1 MPQLDLRYGCNPHQG
16 RARVVLPASDT
27 PLRVLNGAPSYINIL
42 DALTAWPLVR
52 EMDEVTGKVA
62 AASFKHLSP
71 AGAAVDGPVS
81 DDFARAQFLD
91 RVPDSAVA
99 RAYVRARGSDRMSS
113 FGDAAAVSR
122 NVDLELA
129 KVLKGEVSDLVI
141 APSYDD
147 DALELLRTKKRGK
160 YLILQMDPSY
170 EPENP
175 IESRE
180 MFGLRIEQE
189 RNDRLITRDLFGA
202 AGQIP
207 EDVAETLVVG
217 TTALKYTQSNSV
229 CVAYGG
235 QVIGMGAG
243 QQSRIH
249 CTRIAC
255 SKAEKWM
262 LQTHPKVLG
271 LRFPDGLGR
280 PEKTNAVDQ
289 YILWDQ
295 LSGPE
300 RAQLVSALGY
310 DPEPLTEDERR
321 AWFESFEKLCLS
333 SDAFIPFRD
342 NVDRAA
348 MTGVRYVAHTG
359 GSVRDE
365 DVREA
370 ARELG
375 VTVIETGVR
384 CFLH

>member
-1 MPQLDLRYGCNPHQG
+1 MPHLDLKYGCNPHQG
-16 RARVVLPASDT
+16 RARLVLPEADT
-27 PLRVLNGAPSYINIL
+27 PLRVLNGAPGYINIL

-52 EMDEVTGKVA
+52 ELKQVTGKAA

-71 AGAAVDGPVS
+71 AGAAVEGPVS

-91 RVPDSAVA
+91 EAPTSPVA

-113 FGDAAAVSR
+113 FGDAAAVSE
-122 NVDLELA
+122 NVNLELA
-129 KVLKGEVSDLVI
+129 QILKGEVSDLII

-147 DALELLRTKKRGK
+147 DALELLETKKGGK
-160 YLILQMDPSY
+160 YLILQIDPSWAPS
-170 EPENP
+170 EAV
-175 IESRE
+175 ESRE
-180 MFGLRIEQE
+180 MFGLTIEQE
-189 RNDRLITRDLFGA
+189 RNDRPITPDLFQS
-202 AGQIP
+202 AGTLP
-207 EDVAETLVVG
+207 EGVVETLTVA

-229 CVAYGG
+229 CVAYEG

-255 SKAEKWM
+255 AKAEKWM

-271 LRFPDGLGR
+271 LEFPEGMRR

-289 YILWDQ
+289 YILWNE

-300 RAQLVSALGY
+300 REQLTSALGY
-310 DPEPLTEDERR
+310 EPEPLTEPERR
-321 AWFESFEKLCLS
+321 DWFASFEHLCLS

-342 NVDRAA
+342 NIDRAA
-348 MTGVRYVAHTG
+348 MTGVKFVAHTG

-370 ARELG
+370 ARGLG

>member
-1 MPQLDLRYGCNPHQG
+1 MSQLDLRYGCNPHQG
-16 RARVVLPASDT
+16 RARVVLPGSDA

-52 EMDEVTGKVA
+52 ELDHVTGKAA

-71 AGAAVDGPVS
+71 AGAAVEGPVS
-81 DDFARAQFLD
+81 KDFARAQFLEHA
-91 RVPDSAVA
+91 PSSAVA

-122 NVDLELA
+122 NVDVELA
-129 KVLKGEVSDLVI
+129 GILKGEVSDLII

-147 DALELLRTKKRGK
+147 DALELLRSKKRGK
-160 YLILQMDPSY
+160 YLILQMDPSW
-170 EPENP
+170 EPDDP
-175 IESRE
+175 MESRDL
-180 MFGLRIEQE
+180 FGLKIEQE
-189 RNDRLITRDLFGA
+189 RNARLITSELFGS
-202 AGQIP
+202 AGTLP
-207 EDVAETLVVG
+207 DGVVETLVVA

-229 CVAYGG
+229 CVAYQG

-262 LQTHPKVLG
+262 LQTHPKVLA
-271 LRFPDGLGR
+271 LEFPDGMGR

-289 YILWDQ
+289 YILWNE
-295 LSGPE
+295 LSEPE
-300 RAQLVSALGY
+300 RQQLVSALGY
-310 DPEPLTEDERR
+310 EPTPLTVDERR
-321 AWFESFEKLCLS
+321 EWFARFEDLCLS

-370 ARELG
+370 ARGLG